1 MLLIKHKQFHGLVLG
16 VVEYNGVQY
25 KSYACKD
32 NELISKLKFQVY
44 SKTGDR
50 VSMMMGDSTDEPL
63 EDKIHIRRTRN
74 MNWFFKHLESKKQKQ
89 EELDSLPEEITYEER
104 DGWLYIYKIK
114 AVKQFNV
121 SEVQK

>member
-16 VVEYNGVQY
+16 EVEYKGVQY

-50 VSMMMGDSTDEPL
+50 VSMMMGDPTDEPL

-74 MNWFFKHLESKKQKQ
+74 MNWFFDHLETKKQRK
-89 EELDSLPEEITYEER
+89 L
-104 DGWLYIYKIK
+104 
-114 AVKQFNV
+114 
-121 SEVQK
+121 